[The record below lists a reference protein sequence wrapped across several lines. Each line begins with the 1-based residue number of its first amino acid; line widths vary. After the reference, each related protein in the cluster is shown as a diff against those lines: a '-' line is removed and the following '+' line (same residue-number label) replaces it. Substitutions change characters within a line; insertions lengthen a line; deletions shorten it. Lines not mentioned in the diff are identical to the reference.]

1 MKYLLDTNIC
11 IYIIKQK
18 PSIVLERL
26 QKVKVNEIG
35 ISVITLAELEYGVA
49 KSGFPERNKLALIQ
63 FLAPFE
69 ILPFSE
75 TAAAI
80 YGRIRS
86 DLEKKG
92 QNIGPYDLLIGAQAL
107 SENLT
112 LVTNNERE
120 FRRIPGLMIENWV
133 AL

>member
-11 IYIIKQK
+11 IYLIKQK
-18 PSIVLERL
+18 PPKVVERL
-26 QKVKVNEIG
+26 QKVGVNEIG

-49 KSGFPERNKLALIQ
+49 KSSFPESNKLALIQ

-75 TAAAI
+75 TAASV

-86 DLEKKG
+86 ALEKTG
-92 QNIGPYDLLIGAQAL
+92 QIIGPYDLLIGAQAL
-107 SENLT
+107 AEKLI
-112 LVTNNERE
+112 LATNNERE
-120 FRRIPGLMIENWV
+120 FRRIEGLTIENW
-133 AL
+133 LD

>member
-63 FLAPFE
+63 FLVPFE
-69 ILPFSE
+69 ISPFSE

-92 QNIGPYDLLIGAQAL
+92 QIIGPYDLLIGAQAL

-120 FRRIPGLMIENWV
+120 FQRIPGLMIENWV

>member
-18 PSIVLERL
+18 PPQVLERL
-26 QKVKVNEIG
+26 QKLKVNEIG

-49 KSGFPERNKLALIQ
+49 KSNFPERNKLALIQ
-63 FLAPFE
+63 FLVPFE
-69 ILPFSE
+69 ILPLSE
-75 TAAAI
+75 TAAAV

-92 QNIGPYDLLIGAQAL
+92 LIIGPYDLLIGAQAL
-107 SENLT
+107 SEKLT

-120 FRRIPGLMIENWV
+120 FQRIPGITIENWV
-133 AL
+133 VL

>member
-18 PSIVLERL
+18 PLVVLERL
-26 QKVKVNEIG
+26 QKVTVNEIG

-49 KSGFPERNKLALIQ
+49 KSSFPERNKLALVK

-69 ILPFSE
+69 ILSFSE

-80 YGRIRS
+80 YGRIRT

-92 QNIGPYDLLIGAQAL
+92 QTIGSYDLLIGAQAM
-107 SENLT
+107 SGKLT

-120 FRRIPGLMIENWV
+120 FQRIPGITIENWV
-133 AL
+133 VL

>member
-1 MKYLLDTNIC
+1 MNYLLDTNIC

-18 PSIVLERL
+18 PPQVLERL
-26 QKVKVNEIG
+26 QKLTVNQIG

-49 KSGFPERNKLALIQ
+49 KSSFPERNKMALIQ

-69 ILPFSE
+69 VLQFSQ

-80 YGRIRS
+80 YGRIRF

-92 QNIGPYDLLIGAQAL
+92 QIIGSYDLLIGAQAL
-107 SENLT
+107 SEKLT
-112 LVTNNERE
+112 LVTNSERE
-120 FRRIPGLMIENWV
+120 FQRIPGISIENWV
-133 AL
+133 IL

>member
-18 PSIVLERL
+18 PPQVIGRL
-26 QKVKVNEIG
+26 QKLAVNEIG
-35 ISVITLAELEYGVA
+35 ISIITLAELEYGVA
-49 KSGFPERNKLALIQ
+49 KSSFPERNRLALVR

-75 TAAAI
+75 TAAVA

-86 DLEKKG
+86 DLEKNG
-92 QNIGPYDLLIGAQAL
+92 QIIGPYDLLIGAQAL
-107 SENLT
+107 SEKLT

-120 FRRIPGLMIENWV
+120 FLRIPGLAIENWV
-133 AL
+133 VL

>member
-18 PSIVLERL
+18 PPQVIGRL
-26 QKVKVNEIG
+26 QKIEVNEIG

-49 KSGFPERNKLALIQ
+49 KSNFPERNKLALVQ
-63 FLAPFE
+63 FLVPFE

-75 TAAAI
+75 SAAAI

-86 DLEKKG
+86 GLEKTG
-92 QNIGPYDLLIGAQAL
+92 QIIGPYDLLIGAQAL
-107 SENLT
+107 SERLT

-120 FRRIPGLMIENWV
+120 FQRIPGLTIENWV
-133 AL
+133 DL

>member
-26 QKVKVNEIG
+26 QKVKINEIG
-35 ISVITLAELEYGVA
+35 ISIITLAELEYGVA
-49 KSGFPERNKLALIQ
+49 KSDFPERNKLALIK

-69 ILPFSE
+69 ILSFSE

-92 QNIGPYDLLIGAQAL
+92 QIIGPYDLLIGAHAL
-107 SENLT
+107 AENLT
-112 LVTNNERE
+112 LVTNNQRE
-120 FRRIPGLMIENWV
+120 FQRIPGLMIENWV

>member
-1 MKYLLDTNIC
+1 MKYLIDTNIC

-18 PSIVLERL
+18 PSVVLERL
-26 QKVKVNEIG
+26 QKLKVNEIG

-49 KSGFPERNKLALIQ
+49 KSNFPERNKLALIQ
-63 FLAPFE
+63 FLVPFE

-80 YGRIRS
+80 YGRIRA

-92 QNIGPYDLLIGAQAL
+92 QIIGPYDLLIGAQAL
-107 SENLT
+107 SEKLT

-120 FRRIPGLMIENWV
+120 FQRIPGITIENWV
-133 AL
+133 G

>member
-11 IYIIKQK
+11 IYIVKQK
-18 PSIVLERL
+18 PSVVVERL

-35 ISVITLAELEYGVA
+35 ISVITLAELEYGVS
-49 KSGFPERNKLALIQ
+49 KSNFPERNKLALIQ
-63 FLAPFE
+63 FLTPFE

-92 QNIGPYDLLIGAQAL
+92 QIIGPYDLLIGAQAL
-107 SENLT
+107 SEKLT

-120 FRRIPGLMIENWV
+120 FQRIPGIAIENWAV
-133 AL
+133 L

>member
-11 IYIIKQK
+11 IYLIKQK
-18 PSIVLERL
+18 PPKVVERL
-26 QKVKVNEIG
+26 QKVGVNEIG

-49 KSGFPERNKLALIQ
+49 KSNFPERNKLALIQ

-75 TAAAI
+75 NAASV
-80 YGRIRS
+80 YGRVRS
-86 DLEKKG
+86 ALEKTG
-92 QNIGPYDLLIGAQAL
+92 QIIGPYDLLIGAQAL
-107 SENLT
+107 SERLI

-120 FRRIPGLMIENWV
+120 FRRIEGLTIENW
-133 AL
+133 LY

>member
-35 ISVITLAELEYGVA
+35 ISVITLAELEYRVA

-63 FLAPFE
+63 FLVPFE
-69 ILPFSE
+69 ISPFSE

-92 QNIGPYDLLIGAQAL
+92 QIIGPYDLLIGAQAL

-120 FRRIPGLMIENWV
+120 FQRIPGLMIENWV

>member
-18 PSIVLERL
+18 PPIVLERL
-26 QKVKVNEIG
+26 QKSEVNEIG

-49 KSGFPERNKLALIQ
+49 KSSFPERNKLALVQ

-75 TAAAI
+75 TAAAV

-86 DLEKKG
+86 DLEKSG
-92 QNIGPYDLLIGAQAL
+92 QIIGPYDLLIGAQAL
-107 SENLT
+107 SEKLT

-120 FRRIPGLMIENWV
+120 FQRIPGLTIENWV
-133 AL
+133 VL

>member
-18 PSIVLERL
+18 PSIVLARL

-63 FLAPFE
+63 FLVPFE
-69 ILPFSE
+69 ISPFSE

-92 QNIGPYDLLIGAQAL
+92 QIIGPYDLLIGAQAL

-120 FRRIPGLMIENWV
+120 FQRIPGLMIENWV

>member
-18 PSIVLERL
+18 PPVVLERL

-49 KSGFPERNKLALIQ
+49 KSSFPERNKLALVQ

-92 QNIGPYDLLIGAQAL
+92 QIIGSYDLFIGAQAL
-107 SENLT
+107 SGKLT

-120 FRRIPGLMIENWV
+120 FQRIPGITIENWAV
-133 AL
+133 L